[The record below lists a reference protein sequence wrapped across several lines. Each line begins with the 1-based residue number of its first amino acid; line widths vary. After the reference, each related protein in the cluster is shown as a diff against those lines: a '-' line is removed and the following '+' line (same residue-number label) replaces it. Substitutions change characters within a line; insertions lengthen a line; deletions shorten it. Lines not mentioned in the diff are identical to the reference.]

1 MSGYLTGPT
10 LMVGVIW
17 ALIGIGV
24 LVWYLWA
31 MARLFPHLG
40 LRAGEGWIPIWNQWR
55 LLERTGMP
63 GWVVL
68 LNFVGLGIVPAIMLI
83 VAMHRVN
90 TAAGVGAG
98 YTVLGAFLPPLW
110 ATLLG
115 GILIRQEPGDSASAG
130 GGHAGAATPAG
141 TAAPQSAYPARGG
154 SAVAPPPA
162 QPGRS
167 TVEQSPLGL
176 TTDAEYARL
185 AAESF
190 AAPPAAP
197 LGAPLA
203 PEPFSWT
210 AASQS
215 REPEAAS
222 TLDAPPTHRAPAA
235 PVAAGSS
242 GSSDGDPGAND
253 TDALPP
259 LPPEPSVP
267 AVRASDSPWAPS
279 PPAAPASA
287 QAAARATGI
296 TGMFAPLPAPAPA
309 PAAAAASPAASP
321 SPAAPAAGG
330 AAGDEDDER
339 TILVPRRPATP
350 WSLVLPDGEAFPL
363 GTDTIVGRRPLTVE
377 GAELLTIHDPTRTL
391 SKTHARVRIN
401 GSSVTVE
408 DLGSTNGLL
417 LLHDDGRHEEI
428 PPHVP
433 VAATERMLFGTLEV
447 TLRLGGDA

>member
-1 MSGYLTGPT
+1 MSGYLAGPT
-10 LMVGVIW
+10 LIVGVIW
-17 ALIGIGV
+17 ALVGLGI

-63 GWVVL
+63 GWMVL
-68 LNFVGLGIVPAIMLI
+68 LNFVGLGIIPAIMLI

-98 YTVLGAFLPPLW
+98 YTVLGAFIPPLW

-115 GILIRQEPGDSASAG
+115 SILIRQESGPPAFAG
-130 GGHAGAATPAG
+130 TRGVGGATPAG
-141 TAAPQSAYPARGG
+141 TAAPQPVYAPQAGTP
-154 SAVAPPPA
+154 VAAPPA

-167 TVEQSPLGL
+167 TVDQSPLGL

-215 REPEAAS
+215 REPEVAS
-222 TLDAPPTHRAPAA
+222 TVDAPPIHRVPAPPAA
-235 PVAAGSS
+235 PVAS
-242 GSSDGDPGAND
+242 GSAVLDPESND

-259 LPPEPSVP
+259 LPPEPPTP

-296 TGMFAPLPAPAPA
+296 TGMFAPLPADAPA
-309 PAAAAASPAASP
+309 PTPPPAP
-321 SPAAPAAGG
+321 GIG
-330 AAGDEDDER
+330 ADDDER
-339 TILVPRRPATP
+339 TVLVPRRSTSP

-363 GTDTIVGRRPLTVE
+363 AADTIVGRRPLTVE

-391 SKTHARVRIN
+391 SKTHARVRID
-401 GSSVTVE
+401 GASVTVE

-447 TLRLGGDA
+447 TLRHGGGA